1 MAASLVARKQAFLHH
16 LRGKQ
21 NYQVLFF
28 IVQTSDRI
36 YVIFALFKLT
46 YKSAVFYRI
55 IIEYKLTSSGQ
66 SAITM
71 YVVCR
76 VIMGFEQ
83 KLSKKSCFHSIS
95 KMTRPTSHFGIL
107 LSAKLAV

>member
-36 YVIFALFKLT
+36 YVIFAPFKLT

-55 IIEYKLTSSGQ
+55 IIEYKLTSSILRTIKARA
-66 SAITM
+66 SLPHHI
-71 YVVCR
+71 
-76 VIMGFEQ
+76 
-83 KLSKKSCFHSIS
+83 KK
-95 KMTRPTSHFGIL
+95 
-107 LSAKLAV
+107 